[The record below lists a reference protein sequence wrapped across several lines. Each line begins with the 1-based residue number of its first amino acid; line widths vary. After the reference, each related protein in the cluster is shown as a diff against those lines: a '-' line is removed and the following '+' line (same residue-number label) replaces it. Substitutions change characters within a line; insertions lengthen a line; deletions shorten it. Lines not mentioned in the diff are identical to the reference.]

1 VESLVSLSGMR
12 NGFNFSQHD
21 YNEMLLILD
30 DKVSKLTIGIN
41 PMILNR
47 PENNT
52 EIPGPL
58 EKTL

>member
-1 VESLVSLSGMR
+1 MR